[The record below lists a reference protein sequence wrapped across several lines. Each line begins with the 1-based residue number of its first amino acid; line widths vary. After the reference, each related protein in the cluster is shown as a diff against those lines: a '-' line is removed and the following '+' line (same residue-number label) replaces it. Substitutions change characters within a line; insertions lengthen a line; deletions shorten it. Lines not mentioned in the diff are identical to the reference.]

1 MQFGANTFIWVSP
14 FTTTSVEL
22 FPKVKTFGFDLVEI
36 SIEDTDLI
44 DFEIVRRALDDN
56 QLGAIVCGAFGPERD
71 LAHDDPAVRKNAAE
85 YIQTLIR
92 AAEAWNAPLVS
103 GPMYS
108 ATGKARQAPPEQRR
122 IEWERATS
130 GVRKLADIAAASNVQ
145 LALEILNRFET
156 DMLNTVAQ
164 GMDFIKDVG
173 RDNVGLHLDTF
184 HMHLEE
190 KNSPAAIRLA
200 GDRLFH
206 FHACENDRGV
216 PGTGQVNW
224 NGIAQALKDIHYN
237 HAIVIESFT
246 PDVKEIAGAV
256 RIWREIAPD
265 QDTIAQQ
272 GLKFLHTLMD

>member
-1 MQFGANTFIWVSP
+1 M
-14 FTTTSVEL
+14 
-22 FPKVKTFGFDLVEI
+22 
-36 SIEDTDLI
+36 
-44 DFEIVRRALDDN
+44 
-56 QLGAIVCGAFGPERD
+56 
-71 LAHDDPAVRKNAAE
+71 
-85 YIQTLIR
+85 
-92 AAEAWNAPLVS
+92 
-103 GPMYS
+103 
-108 ATGKARQAPPEQRR
+108 
-122 IEWERATS
+122 
-130 GVRKLADIAAASNVQ
+130 Q